1 MNSDITRNPQ
11 LQDALRAYIATEN
24 EKRDRGEEYIMN
36 KDIGIALGYRDG
48 ATISQYINDDAPFK
62 PNLTRFETALAEYL
76 RFGERVEEFAKNRTV
91 AVVDKGAYV
100 ATSVS
105 QDIYNMIDYCR
116 ITKGLCVLHGEAG
129 IGKTTGAKQ
138 YVKDNKGA
146 AYFIRIQEG
155 RTRKRE
161 LIAAI
166 AKAVGVKEAKND
178 AERYTK
184 TRKILHRGERVF
196 IFDEAHRIPLATLEW
211 IRDLAE
217 TIEDE
222 NGNEL
227 EGAGVVLIGNS
238 KVAKFIQNLKREDM
252 EQFRSRSFDRE
263 YLRRQITPND
273 VRLVFS
279 YLAENGMEKELKALY
294 NISALQS
301 RGLRGAVEL
310 YNHAA
315 NSGGDVSL
323 KALKE
328 ISRMFNVG
336 IIDGGD

>member
-1 MNSDITRNPQ
+1 MSIKKDARNPQ
-11 LQDALRAYIATEN
+11 LQMALREFIAVQEGKKN
-24 EKRDRGEEYIMN
+24 REEEYIMN
-36 KDIGIALGYRDG
+36 RDIGIALGYGDG
-48 ATISQYINDDAPFK
+48 ATISQYINDNTPFK
-62 PNLTRFETALAEYL
+62 PNLARFEAALASYL
-76 RFGERVEEFAKNRTV
+76 DFGKKAKSFEEKR
-91 AVVDKGAYV
+91 AVSIVDKSIYV
-100 ATSVS
+100 PTSIS
-105 QDIYNMIDYCR
+105 QDIYNMIDYC
-116 ITKGLCVLHGEAG
+116 ILTKGLCILHGEAG
-129 IGKTTGAKQ
+129 IGKTTGAKK

-161 LIAAI
+161 IIAAI
-166 AKAVGVKEAKND
+166 AKAFNIKDAKND
-178 AERYTK
+178 AERYNK
-184 TRKILHRGERVF
+184 IRKVLHRSQKVF
-196 IFDEAHRIPLATLEW
+196 IFDEAHRFPLQTLEF

-238 KVAKFIQNLKREDM
+238 KVAKFIQNLKRDDM

-263 YLRRQITPND
+263 YLRKQTTLDD
-273 VRLVFS
+273 VRLVFP
-279 YLAENGMEKELKALY
+279 YLANNDMERELKALY

-323 KALKE
+323 EALRE

-336 IIDGGD
+336 IIDN